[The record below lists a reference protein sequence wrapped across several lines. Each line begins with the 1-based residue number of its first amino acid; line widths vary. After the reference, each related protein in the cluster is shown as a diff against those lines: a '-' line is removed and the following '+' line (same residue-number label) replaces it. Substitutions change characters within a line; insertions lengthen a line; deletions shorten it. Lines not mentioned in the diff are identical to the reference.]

1 MELGDLSPG
10 DLIFLTGTYH
20 DPNRKKQP
28 HNLVHV
34 EIFLGGRTG
43 QCTIASRLVA
53 GTVQEYDTFKYESKS
68 NGNVV
73 YHYRSID
80 PWIQGICASSCTQHP
95 WSQKK
100 KFRPSGSRTEGVC
113 HEMSPAEAET
123 ALYKVLRM
131 CGIQVDTTKPV
142 DRSSKRAHASHTQ
155 QHHSSVPV
163 EKKTRGFKRLMKNDS
178 SVLHHREEKSN
189 NGMDDPNGSGSGGH
203 EIAAEGVSGGPS
215 WQEDKGMMNK
225 QQEEEEQQA
234 ADLE

>member
-68 NGNVV
+68 YGNVV

-80 PWIQGICASSCTQHP
+80 PWIQGICESSCTQHP
-95 WSQKK
+95 WSRKK

-142 DRSSKRAHASHTQ
+142 DRSSKRAHTSHT

-189 NGMDDPNGSGSGGH
+189 NGMDDPNDSGSGGH